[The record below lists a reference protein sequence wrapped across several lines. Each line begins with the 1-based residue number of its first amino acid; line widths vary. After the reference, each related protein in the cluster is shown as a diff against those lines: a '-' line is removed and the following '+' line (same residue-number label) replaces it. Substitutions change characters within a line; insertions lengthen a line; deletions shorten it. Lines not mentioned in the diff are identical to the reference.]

1 MVMVVASIFT
11 RPRRMFTTAAVPLLL
26 FCIFAIVNKS
36 SMIHTAEQIRQKIEE
51 AIAML
56 HLEGNPPLLY
66 QPIRYAMSQG
76 GKRLRPVLLMM
87 AAEMY
92 GADTG
97 KSIWPAL
104 GLEVFHNFTLVHDDI
119 MDQSPIRR
127 GVDTVYKKWNS
138 NVAILSGDTM
148 FALAYDLLIRCESPQ
163 LREILHLFNR
173 TAIEVCEGQQLD
185 MDFETQQEVTI
196 SQYMEMIRLKTA
208 VLLAASLKTGA
219 LIAATDQ
226 QEADRIYEFGIGIGL
241 AFQLMDDLLDVY
253 SDEALFGKKTG
264 NDIVTNKKTFL
275 YLKAYELAGSEMK
288 QRLDD
293 AFGMT
298 DLNMK
303 VKTVRTY
310 YDELGVRAATI
321 AEIQRLH
328 QSAESFFDGL
338 PAGINSP
345 DDLRKVT
352 LDLVARRF

>member
-1 MVMVVASIFT
+1 
-11 RPRRMFTTAAVPLLL
+11 
-26 FCIFAIVNKS
+26 
-36 SMIHTAEQIRQKIEE
+36 MIHTAEQIRQKIEE
-51 AIAML
+51 AIATL
-56 HLEGNPPLLY
+56 QLEGNPPLLY

-92 GADTG
+92 GAGND

-127 GVDTVYKKWNS
+127 GVETVYKKWNS

-148 FALAYDLLIRCESPQ
+148 FALAYDLLIRCESPR

-185 MDFETQQEVTI
+185 MDFETQPEVTI
-196 SQYMEMIRLKTA
+196 GEYMEMIRLKTA

-219 LIAATDQ
+219 LVAGMEAG
-226 QEADRIYEFGIGIGL
+226 EADRIYQFGIGIGL

-275 YLKAYELAGSEMK
+275 YLKAYELAGPEMK
-288 QRLDD
+288 LRLDG
-293 AFGMT
+293 AFGIQ
-298 DLNMK
+298 DPVMK
-303 VKTVRTY
+303 VEAVQGC
-310 YDELGVRAATI
+310 YDELGVKAATI
-321 AEIQRLH
+321 VEIQRLH
-328 QSAESFFDGL
+328 REAESFFDGL
-338 PAGINSP
+338 PAGINSS
-345 DDLRKVT
+345 DDLRRVT